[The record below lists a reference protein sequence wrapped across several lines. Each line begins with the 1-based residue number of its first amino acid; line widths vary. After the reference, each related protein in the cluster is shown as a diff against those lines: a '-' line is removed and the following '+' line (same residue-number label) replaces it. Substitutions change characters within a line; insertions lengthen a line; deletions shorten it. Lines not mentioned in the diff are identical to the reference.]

1 MLGMMIDTF
10 RFRKLMKWF
19 FLGLLLMGLSYPAQ
33 RFAESVPFDDFL
45 AYWSAARLQLT
56 GHNPYSLEQL
66 DSLQKAVGFKDDVPL
81 MMWYPPWA
89 FPLFLPFGCLNFVT
103 GRAFWLLAHL
113 LLLVFCTSKLWRL
126 YGGSQKDVLLAW
138 AFALTFAPSTF
149 VLRNGQMGLVLL
161 TGMVGFLYF
170 EKVRNDWAAGISLC
184 LLAVKP
190 HLAFLF
196 WIALCLWILE
206 RKRWT
211 ILKSAILSI
220 VVATVLPLFF
230 NPALIAQSL
239 RVKANLPPFDWVTP
253 TVGTL
258 LRIVFG
264 SEKVFLQWVP
274 TIAMSIG
281 LIFYWRAKKKDWSWS
296 EQLPLLIALGLI
308 TSIYSW
314 ASDLVLL
321 LPLLIQI
328 LLKLSQ
334 NLGIETILYLF
345 VYMLLNCTAFAM
357 NVCGVNGAYY
367 AWISPAILI
376 SYLQIQKRGI
386 LAEAPAGSTT
396 PIQG

>member
-1 MLGMMIDTF
+1 MLEMMMDSF
-10 RFRKLMKWF
+10 RIRKLFKWV
-19 FLGLLLMGLSYPAQ
+19 FLGLLLMGLSYQAR
-33 RFAESVPFDDFL
+33 RFAEIIPFDDFL

-56 GHNPYSLEQL
+56 GQNPYSLEQL
-66 DSLQKAVGFKDDVPL
+66 QKLQRAVGFNAEVPY

-89 FPLFLPFGCLNFVT
+89 FPLILPFGCLNYAT
-103 GRAFWLLAHL
+103 GRAFWLLTHL
-113 LLLVFCTSKLWRL
+113 FLLVLCANILWRL
-126 YGGSQKDVLLAW
+126 YGGTQKNVLFAW
-138 AFALTFAPSTF
+138 MLALTFAPSTF
-149 VLRNGQMGLVLL
+149 VLRNGQMALVLL

-170 EKVRNDWAAGISLC
+170 EKARNDWAAGISLY

-196 WIALCLWILE
+196 WIALGFWILE

-211 ILKSAILSI
+211 ILKSVILSI
-220 VVATVLPLFF
+220 IVATALPLYF

-239 RVKANLPPFDWVTP
+239 RVRANLPPFDWVTP
-253 TVGTL
+253 TLGTL

-264 SEKVFLQWVP
+264 PEKVFLQWLP

-281 LIFYWRAKKKDWSWS
+281 LTFYWRAKKKDWSWS

-328 LLKLSQ
+328 ILKLSQ
-334 NLGIETILYLF
+334 NLGKETIVYLF

-357 NVCGVNGAYY
+357 NVCGVNGAFY

-376 SYLQIQKRGI
+376 IYLQIQKRSL
-386 LAEAPAGSTT
+386 LAEAPAGRTT
-396 PIQG
+396 PIRG

>member
-1 MLGMMIDTF
+1 MKDTF
-10 RFRKLMKWF
+10 QFRKLMKWA
-19 FLGLLLMGLSYPAQ
+19 FLGLLLVGLSYQAQ

-56 GHNPYSLEQL
+56 GENPYSLEQL
-66 DSLQKAVGFKDDVPL
+66 QSLQIAVGSKADVPL

-89 FPLFLPFGCLNFVT
+89 FPLFLPFACLSFVT

-113 LLLVFCTSKLWRL
+113 FLLVFCTSKLWRL
-126 YGGSQKDVLLAW
+126 YGGSQKDIWLAW
-138 AFALTFAPSTF
+138 VFALTFAPSTF
-149 VLRNGQMGLVLL
+149 VLRNGQMALVLL

-170 EKVRNDWAAGISLC
+170 EKVRNDWAAGISLY
-184 LLAVKP
+184 LLAIKP

-196 WIALCLWILE
+196 WIALFLWVLD

-211 ILKSAILSI
+211 ILKSAMLSI

-253 TVGTL
+253 TLGTF
-258 LRIVFG
+258 LRIIFG
-264 SEKVFLQWVP
+264 PERVFLQWLP

-281 LIFYWRAKKKDWSWS
+281 LVFYWRLRKNDWSWS
-296 EQLPLLIALGLI
+296 RQLPLLIALGLI

-328 LLKLSQ
+328 MLKLIQ
-334 NLGIETILYLF
+334 NLGMETILYFL
-345 VYMLLNCTAFAM
+345 VYMMLNCTAFAM

-367 AWISPAILI
+367 AWVSPAILI
-376 SYLQIQKRGI
+376 SYLGIQKKGR
-386 LAEAPAGSTT
+386 LAETT
-396 PIQG
+396 SGMITPLEG